1 MHILKIEHPAP
12 DFDALDAWPIPRRSG
27 ASWPSW
33 LGDGSSYVTE
43 TTFFADGGLMQSP
56 GL

>member
-1 MHILKIEHPAP
+1 VADPKEIGSVVAFLA
-12 DFDALDAWPIPRRSG
+12 
-27 ASWPSW
+27 
-33 LGDGSSYVTE
+33 GDGSSYVTE